1 MSFQTFNLLIL
12 SSFFTP
18 PNIDRRTFLTGSFYS
33 ERIHKFSSETVPKP
47 IIDQNDQYAH
57 WSLFG
62 VTPPPIEKKITYD
75 ELLREI
81 NGKNILTLQ
90 IATQHDTVVAT
101 TVRGHRLA
109 VPLKDEDF
117 SALVLSSMDENG
129 NLPFIVLPYD
139 QVRGAIRNIA
149 QYCAIL
155 FTSFVGLDQLN
166 LFPWQISSFSSIKE
180 RNEFIENGK
189 RPKKLVD
196 YIRTIVDGIKNTTT
210 L

>member
-1 MSFQTFNLLIL
+1 MSFQTFNILII
-12 SSFFTP
+12 SSLFTT

-33 ERIHKFSSETVPKP
+33 EVINKFSSETVPKP
-47 IIDQNDQYAH
+47 IIDQKDQYAH
-57 WSLFG
+57 WSLSG
-62 VTPPPIEKKITYD
+62 ITPPPIEKRITYD
-75 ELLREI
+75 KLWQEI
-81 NGKNILTLQ
+81 NEKNILTLQ
-90 IATQHDTVVAT
+90 IASQHDTVIAT

-109 VPLKDEDF
+109 VPLKDKDF

-139 QVRGAIRNIA
+139 QVRGSIRNIA

-155 FTSFVGLDQLN
+155 FTSFVGIDQLN

-196 YIRTIVDGIKNTTT
+196 YIITIVDGIKNTTIF
-210 L
+210 